1 MEQAEILFLRQTLE
15 QTFIFLKII
24 SKMIQKEGL
33 KGMDRFLMGE
43 FVQFQREKDQVNG
56 ILLIPHIF
64 QIIKKKLQLILD
76 IG

>member
-33 KGMDRFLMGE
+33 KGMDRSLMVE
-43 FVQFQREKDQVNG
+43 FIQFQKEKDQVNG